1 MIYSLSE
8 RAKLTRTEKE
18 EFERQ
23 RSGKKKEEWR
33 RK

>member
-8 RAKLTRTEKE
+8 RANLTRTEKDK
-18 EFERQ
+18 FERQ
-23 RSGKKKEEWR
+23 RTGKKKEEWR